1 LEHGYWYL
9 SRSAGFVAYL
19 LLFFAVALGLA
30 VNTRFS
36 ERFFRRNTAFDL
48 HRFISL
54 LALAGSAFHTY
65 ILLGD
70 NYFSYDVW
78 QLSVPFWKPA
88 YRAWETAAGV
98 AALYGMAIIVVS
110 FYVRRFIGYRTW
122 RALHYLTFGTFALAA
137 LHGITSGTDTA
148 QIWATAIYIATVGI
162 ALALVAYR
170 LRHAWPADET
180 LRSVRLA
187 AGVSA
192 AVGGALLLFGT
203 GLVDLQRGPWAAAS
217 LPVLQKTPPARYQ
230 FLARF
235 NDQLTGTY
243 ARTRD
248 ATGSHVTITGVAL
261 GDAPMRLDVR
271 LDESAAAEGASAPA
285 ATNEARA
292 SDAASGELLCIGT
305 VKTLDRGYLQIFC
318 DGRGPY
324 AGSFMR
330 IAALIRAEDDGS
342 FTADLSGN
350 MQHVAGS

>member
-1 LEHGYWYL
+1 LAHSYWYL

-19 LLFFAVALGLA
+19 LLFVAVVLGLA
-30 VNTRFS
+30 VNTRFT

-48 HRFISL
+48 HRFTSL
-54 LALAGSAFHTY
+54 LALIGSAFHTY
-65 ILLGD
+65 VLLGD
-70 NYFSYDVW
+70 NYFGYDVW
-78 QLSVPFWKPA
+78 QLSVPFWKPP

-98 AALYGMAIIVVS
+98 AALYGMGIIVAS
-110 FYVRRFIGYRTW
+110 FYARRFIGYRTW
-122 RALHYLTFGTFALAA
+122 RALHYLTFGVFALAA
-137 LHGITSGTDTA
+137 LHGITSGTDTT
-148 QIWATAIYIATVGI
+148 QIWATAIYIATLAV

-170 LRHAWPADET
+170 LRHALPASEAQHSM
-180 LRSVRLA
+180 RFA
-187 AGVSA
+187 AGISA
-192 AVGGALLLFGT
+192 AVVGVLLLFGT
-203 GLVDLQRGPWAAAS
+203 GLVDVQRGPWAPES

-230 FLARF
+230 FLPRF

-243 ARTRD
+243 TRTRD
-248 ATGSHVTITGVAL
+248 ATGSHVMVTGVAL

-271 LDESAAAEGASAPA
+271 LDESAAAEGATAPA

-324 AGSFMR
+324 AGAFMR
-330 IAALIRAEDDGS
+330 IAALIRAEEDGS

-350 MQHVAGS
+350 MQHLAGS